1 MDSLD
6 PSHEPAWRENHE
18 KNNHD
23 AGDHGDHGDAGD
35 GDDHSDAGYGDDH
48 GDAGNGDGDYHDQ
61 GSRICWKRGIGVGKM
76 DLSRGNKRIETN
88 SAVLFKQIHSQKISR
103 RQSAV

>member
-35 GDDHSDAGYGDDH
+35 HGDDHGDAGYGDDH
-48 GDAGNGDGDYHDQ
+48 GEAGNGDGDYHDQ

-88 SAVLFKQIHSQKISR
+88 SAVLWICF
-103 RQSAV
+103 

>member
-23 AGDHGDHGDAGD
+23 AGDHGDHGDAG
-35 GDDHSDAGYGDDH
+35 
-48 GDAGNGDGDYHDQ
+48 NGDGDYHDQ
-61 GSRICWKRGIGVGKM
+61 GSRICWRRGVGVGKM
-76 DLSRGNKRIETN
+76 DLSRGNERIETN
-88 SAVLFKQIHSQKISR
+88 SAVLWICF
-103 RQSAV
+103 

>member
-23 AGDHGDHGDAGD
+23 AGDDGDHCDAGD
-35 GDDHSDAGYGDDH
+35 GDDHGDAGYGDDH

-88 SAVLFKQIHSQKISR
+88 SAVLWICF
-103 RQSAV
+103 

>member
-23 AGDHGDHGDAGD
+23 AGDDGDHCDAGDDGDEGDGSDHGDAGD
-35 GDDHSDAGYGDDH
+35 GEDH
-48 GDAGNGDGDYHDQ
+48 GDVVDGDGDYHDQ
-61 GSRICWKRGIGVGKM
+61 GSRIC
-76 DLSRGNKRIETN
+76 
-88 SAVLFKQIHSQKISR
+88 
-103 RQSAV
+103 

>member
-6 PSHEPAWRENHE
+6 PSHEPAWRKNHK

-23 AGDHGDHGDAGD
+23 AGDHG
-35 GDDHSDAGYGDDH
+35 DH

-61 GSRICWKRGIGVGKM
+61 GSRICWRRGVGVGKM
-76 DLSRGNKRIETN
+76 DLSRGNERIETN
-88 SAVLFKQIHSQKISR
+88 SAVLWICF
-103 RQSAV
+103 

>member
-35 GDDHSDAGYGDDH
+35 HGDDHGDAGYGDDH
-48 GDAGNGDGDYHDQ
+48 GDAGYGDDHGEAGNGDGDYHDQ

-88 SAVLFKQIHSQKISR
+88 SAVLWICF
-103 RQSAV
+103 

>member
-23 AGDHGDHGDAGD
+23 AGD
-35 GDDHSDAGYGDDH
+35 GDDD
-48 GDAGNGDGDYHDQ
+48 GDAGNGDDDGDIGDGDGDYHDQ

-88 SAVLFKQIHSQKISR
+88 SAVLWICF
-103 RQSAV
+103 

>member
-23 AGDHGDHGDAGD
+23 AGDHGDHG
-35 GDDHSDAGYGDDH
+35 DAGYGDDH

-88 SAVLFKQIHSQKISR
+88 SAVLWICF
-103 RQSAV
+103 

>member
-35 GDDHSDAGYGDDH
+35 GDVH
-48 GDAGNGDGDYHDQ
+48 GDAGNGDGDYHDR

-76 DLSRGNKRIETN
+76 DLSRGNERIETN
-88 SAVLFKQIHSQKISR
+88 SAVLWICF
-103 RQSAV
+103 

>member
-23 AGDHGDHGDAGD
+23 AGDHGDHGDHGDAGD
-35 GDDHSDAGYGDDH
+35 GDDHGDAGYGDDHGDAGYGDDH

-88 SAVLFKQIHSQKISR
+88 SAVLWICF
-103 RQSAV
+103 

>member
-23 AGDHGDHGDAGD
+23 AGDDGDHGDAGD
-35 GDDHSDAGYGDDH
+35 GDDYGDAGYDDDH
-48 GDAGNGDGDYHDQ
+48 GDAGNGDGNYHDQ

-88 SAVLFKQIHSQKISR
+88 SAVLWICF
-103 RQSAV
+103 

>member
-35 GDDHSDAGYGDDH
+35 GDDHGDAGYGDDH

-88 SAVLFKQIHSQKISR
+88 SAVLWICF
-103 RQSAV
+103 

>member
-23 AGDHGDHGDAGD
+23 AGDHG
-35 GDDHSDAGYGDDH
+35 DH

-76 DLSRGNKRIETN
+76 DLSRGNERIETN
-88 SAVLFKQIHSQKISR
+88 SAVLWICF
-103 RQSAV
+103 

>member
-23 AGDHGDHGDAGD
+23 AGDHGDHGDGDYGD
-35 GDDHSDAGYGDDH
+35 GGAMMEAFD
-48 GDAGNGDGDYHDQ
+48 
-61 GSRICWKRGIGVGKM
+61 IW
-76 DLSRGNKRIETN
+76 
-88 SAVLFKQIHSQKISR
+88 
-103 RQSAV
+103 

>member
-6 PSHEPAWRENHE
+6 PSHEPAWRKNHK

-35 GDDHSDAGYGDDH
+35 GDVH

-61 GSRICWKRGIGVGKM
+61 GSRICWKRGTGVGKM

-88 SAVLFKQIHSQKISR
+88 SAVLWICF
-103 RQSAV
+103 

>member
-35 GDDHSDAGYGDDH
+35 GDDHGDAGYGDDH

-88 SAVLFKQIHSQKISR
+88 SAVFWICF
-103 RQSAV
+103 

>member
-23 AGDHGDHGDAGD
+23 AGDHVDHGD
-35 GDDHSDAGYGDDH
+35 DHGDAGYGDDH

-88 SAVLFKQIHSQKISR
+88 SAVLWICF
-103 RQSAV
+103 

>member
-6 PSHEPAWRENHE
+6 PSHEPAWRKNHK

-35 GDDHSDAGYGDDH
+35 GDDH

-88 SAVLFKQIHSQKISR
+88 SAVLWICF
-103 RQSAV
+103 

>member
-6 PSHEPAWRENHE
+6 PSHEPAWRKNHE

-23 AGDHGDHGDAGD
+23 AGDHG
-35 GDDHSDAGYGDDH
+35 DH

-61 GSRICWKRGIGVGKM
+61 GSRICWRRGVGVGKM
-76 DLSRGNKRIETN
+76 DLSRGNERIETN
-88 SAVLFKQIHSQKISR
+88 SAVLWICF
-103 RQSAV
+103 

>member
-35 GDDHSDAGYGDDH
+35 HGDDHGDAGYGDDH

-88 SAVLFKQIHSQKISR
+88 SAVLWICF
-103 RQSAV
+103 

>member
-88 SAVLFKQIHSQKISR
+88 SAVLWICF
-103 RQSAV
+103 

>member
-35 GDDHSDAGYGDDH
+35 GDDHGDAGYGDDH
-48 GDAGNGDGDYHDQ
+48 GEAGNGDGDYHDQ

-88 SAVLFKQIHSQKISR
+88 SAVFWICF
-103 RQSAV
+103 

>member
-23 AGDHGDHGDAGD
+23 AGDHGDEGDAGD
-35 GDDHSDAGYGDDH
+35 
-48 GDAGNGDGDYHDQ
+48 GDGDYHDQ

-76 DLSRGNKRIETN
+76 DLSRGNERIETN
-88 SAVLFKQIHSQKISR
+88 SAVLWICF
-103 RQSAV
+103 